1 MTGQCPAGCALQSVP
16 VISRIAFFL
25 LVVVHIT
32 ELNFPS
38 EKVLYPIPTT
48 LGSDD
53 LESRFLKGMDIWTK
67 GLKIDSIKPKANHNF

>member
-1 MTGQCPAGCALQSVP
+1 MLYALP

-38 EKVLYPIPTT
+38 EKVLYPNPTT

-53 LESRFLKGMDIWTK
+53 LESWFLKGKAIWTK
-67 GLKIDSIKPKANHNF
+67 GLKIDSIKPKAAHFMFLMSLEN